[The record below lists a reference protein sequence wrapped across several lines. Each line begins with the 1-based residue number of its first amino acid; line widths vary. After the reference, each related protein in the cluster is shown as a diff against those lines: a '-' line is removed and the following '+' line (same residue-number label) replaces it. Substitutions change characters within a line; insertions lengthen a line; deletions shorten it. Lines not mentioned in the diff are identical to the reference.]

1 MFGMSYLGQI
11 TTKSS
16 SRGAWEAV
24 LSEVLG
30 PAQSLLSGFNRRGGR
45 LPESNSSLVRRTVTG
60 SFDHLSPDGSAAGRG
75 WRMERSGMSKRDLS
89 GTSLF
94 PRQNRMAFQ

>member
-11 TTKSS
+11 VTKSS
-16 SRGAWEAV
+16 FRGAWEAV

-30 PAQSLLSGFNRRGGR
+30 PARSLLSGFNRRGGGFLR
-45 LPESNSSLVRRTVTG
+45 AILVPVRRTVTE
-60 SFDHLSPDGSAAGRG
+60 SFNHLSPDGSVAGRG
-75 WRMERSGMSKRDLS
+75 WRMGRSGVSKRDLG